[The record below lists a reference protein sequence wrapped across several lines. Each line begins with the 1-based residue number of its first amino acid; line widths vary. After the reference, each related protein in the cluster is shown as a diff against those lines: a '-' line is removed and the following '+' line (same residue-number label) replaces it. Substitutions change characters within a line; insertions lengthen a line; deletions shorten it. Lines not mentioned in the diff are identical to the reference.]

1 MLQQFLEYLSIERRY
16 SPLTVQAYELDLR
29 QFCAFMDFGDDLPV
43 NDIHEEDIRR
53 WAAQMMR
60 NKMSTRSINRK
71 ISSLRSYFKFC
82 LQIGAID
89 KDISRKII
97 RPKNNKPLPVFYTES
112 DMAHAL
118 ESEAY
123 ADDFESV
130 RDNLIIEMFYQTGM
144 RRAELIG
151 LKDNDISVQEKVIRV
166 FGKRSKERLIPIGD
180 NLIHLISQYKTY
192 RDSIVR
198 TTDSFFVTKNGKPL
212 YTSLVY
218 HIVHDRMSEISTLS
232 KQSPHVLRHTFAT
245 TMLNN
250 GADINTIKK
259 LLGHAN
265 LAATQI
271 YTHTTIEQLKQTYRN
286 AHPRANGRQ
295 CNQ

>member
-16 SPLTVQAYELDLR
+16 SQLTVQAYEHDLK
-29 QFCAFMDFGDDLPV
+29 QFCEFMHFADDLPADQV
-43 NDIHEEDIRR
+43 SEEDIRQ

-60 NKMSTRSINRK
+60 NKMTTRSINRK
-71 ISSLRSYFKFC
+71 LSSLRSYFKFC
-82 LQIGAID
+82 LQIGAIE

-112 DMAHAL
+112 DMEHAL

-144 RRAELIG
+144 RRAELMG
-151 LKDNDISVQEKVIRV
+151 LKDSDLRLEEKLIRV
-166 FGKRSKERLIPIGD
+166 FGKRHKERLIPIGD
-180 NLIHLISQYKTY
+180 NLIHQIQQYRTY
-192 RDSIVR
+192 RDSIQR
-198 TTDSFFVTKNGKPL
+198 EDDSFFVTKNGKPL
-212 YTSLVY
+212 YTSLIY
-218 HIVHDRMSEISTLS
+218 HIVHDRMTEISTLS

-286 AHPRANGRQ
+286 AHPRANGDKHKE
-295 CNQ
+295 